1 MPSAGVVEK
10 GELRQMTAPSLG
22 DVEKSIDGEPTS
34 SKSASPMSPPALLR
48 RPRGRGGAD
57 MARAGG
63 ERRSAAADGERRR
76 Q

>member
-22 DVEKSIDGEPTS
+22 DVDKSIDGEPTS

-48 RPRGRGGAD
+48 RPRGRGGGAD
-57 MARAGG
+57 MARAEG
-63 ERRSAAADGERRR
+63 ERRAAAAESE
-76 Q
+76 